1 MDNIREIIMQCQEDS
16 ENMFPATAMD
26 ISYHTLSLA
35 GEVGEFC
42 NELKKVARGSQSM
55 QETYPRLSDELVD
68 VFIYVCTI
76 ASVLK
81 IDLGV
86 EYDIKREFNV
96 RRFFSNERTRTADDD
111 SDGEG

>member
-55 QETYPRLSDELVD
+55 QEAYPRLSDELVD

-76 ASVLK
+76 AAVLK

-86 EYDIKREFNV
+86 EYDIKRGFNL
-96 RRFFSNERTRTADDD
+96 RRFVADAAAGSANDD